1 MERAARHR
9 RESIHLAGV
18 ILSGRFR
25 VFRSVFQSICS
36 ADPNKRSSV
45 SIAGLRFVTCNAIK
59 IRVPKF
65 ERSRSPFLF
74 RIISFSFSHS
84 PVLSASVP
92 YRRFLSLAF
101 RSLFHIPESSVGCGR
116 SCPLVVARKR
126 CRGLRSTGSLHAR
139 LPAYIEISDH
149 SHDTGRWPSIA
160 IRTRWTRVRIGAP
173 VKRILL
179 PAVCRYRNSKV
190 FFSQD
195 APTND
200 RYCASARRASPCSDR
215 RPRRQSFVL
224 CVRSSRRSRPF

>member
-1 MERAARHR
+1 MCLD
-9 RESIHLAGV
+9 SIV
-18 ILSGRFR
+18 CSNFNSK
-25 VFRSVFQSICS
+25 VFFIRSFICFSCLLVPPASVF
-36 ADPNKRSSV
+36 
-45 SIAGLRFVTCNAIK
+45 
-59 IRVPKF
+59 
-65 ERSRSPFLF
+65 
-74 RIISFSFSHS
+74 
-84 PVLSASVP
+84 

-126 CRGLRSTGSLHAR
+126 CRGLRSTGLLHAR

-160 IRTRWTRVRIGAP
+160 TRTRWPRVRIGAP

-200 RYCASARRASPCSDR
+200 RYCASARRASLCSDR
-215 RPRRQSFVL
+215 RPRRQSFVR